1 MRIIPRA
8 LLAALIGLTFATPA
22 VTSAQ
27 TPDMRQTLGGL
38 LTGIRTATTPC
49 NRPTKRGYQRGRAD
63 EARQSRRGPGEGGS
77 YQDRGGF
84 SNSR

>member
-27 TPDMRQTLGGL
+27 TPDTRQILGGL
-38 LTGIRTATTPC
+38 LTGNQDRDNAVQQAYE
-49 NRPTKRGYQRGRAD
+49 RGYQRGRAD
-63 EARQSRRGPGEGGS
+63 EARQSRRAPGDGGY

-84 SNSR
+84 SNKR

>member
-38 LTGIRTATTPC
+38 LTGNQDRDNAVQQAYE
-49 NRPTKRGYQRGRAD
+49 RGYQRGRAD
-63 EARQSRRGPGEGGS
+63 EARQSRRAPGDGGY

-84 SNSR
+84 SNTR

>member
-27 TPDMRQTLGGL
+27 TPDMRQTLG
-38 LTGIRTATTPC
+38 A
-49 NRPTKRGYQRGRAD
+49 
-63 EARQSRRGPGEGGS
+63 
-77 YQDRGGF
+77 GF
-84 SNSR
+84 